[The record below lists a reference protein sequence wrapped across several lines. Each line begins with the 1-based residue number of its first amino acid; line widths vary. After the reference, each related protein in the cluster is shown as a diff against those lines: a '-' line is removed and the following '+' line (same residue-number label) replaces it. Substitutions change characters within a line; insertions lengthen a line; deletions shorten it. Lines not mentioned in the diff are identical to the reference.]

1 MDELAQLM
9 NTPGYHEGFRRAEG
23 FRIYRSGQGIRMYV
37 YIYIHIYI
45 HIYIY
50 TCTSDS
56 HGFMLFTRMIIG
68 SCTQNPRI
76 LIPKRR
82 QLEK

>member
-37 YIYIHIYI
+37 YIYIYIY
-45 HIYIY
+45 IYIY
-50 TCTSDS
+50 THVQVIHTA
-56 HGFMLFTRMIIG
+56 
-68 SCTQNPRI
+68 SCYSRG
-76 LIPKRR
+76 
-82 QLEK
+82 